1 MLSDSDWLLNIKPTL
16 SDIKS
21 FKLRYF
27 SKKRLKWWPFP
38 KQTDICADLKNGHKG
53 MNSYIFLKSPNYLRP
68 NQHSRLGKRF
78 KIGHETIHGFH
89 TSDR

>member
-1 MLSDSDWLLNIKPTL
+1 MLGDSDWLLNIKPTL
-16 SDIKS
+16 NHIKS

-38 KQTDICADLKNGHKG
+38 QQTVICADLKNGHKR
-53 MNSYIFLKSPNYLRP
+53 MNSYIFLKSPNYFRP
-68 NQHSRLGKRF
+68 KKPSRLAKRF
-78 KIGHETIHGFH
+78 KIGHEIIP